1 MRKASVGDASV
12 RSLTQAVLRNQAL
25 LDRLQGVLE
34 GLKTLPRDQGAA
46 SSETAP
52 ETLAESPPVPGGDE
66 VKKES
71 LPPLPPGTRGRV
83 VLTADLDRL
92 LSDGK
97 LNPEKKEL
105 DPVTRLR
112 AEQALTEA
120 RAKADVLESQI
131 RVELRAGMEM
141 MRERGAFIQYA
152 PGAKVEGSKG
162 IITAGESSED
172 GGMRLYRYYPEE
184 FPDIYDRKREI
195 EAACEISLRQ
205 VLSLLE

>member
-1 MRKASVGDASV
+1 MSSEGHSRRGGLVPLFLALISAALAVIYVLEWRASRGLAQDLMRKASVGDASV

-105 DPVTRLR
+105 SRL
-112 AEQALTEA
+112 
-120 RAKADVLESQI
+120 
-131 RVELRAGMEM
+131 
-141 MRERGAFIQYA
+141 
-152 PGAKVEGSKG
+152 
-162 IITAGESSED
+162 
-172 GGMRLYRYYPEE
+172 
-184 FPDIYDRKREI
+184 
-195 EAACEISLRQ
+195 
-205 VLSLLE
+205 